1 MNKEVNN
8 NKKAKTKDSPKK
20 STKTT
25 SRTKKIETKDSPKK
39 STKTTSRT
47 KKIETKDSTK
57 KSTKTTG
64 GTKKLEAK
72 DSPKKST
79 KSTSRTK
86 KIETK
91 DSPKKSTKSTS
102 GTKNIEAKD
111 SPKKSTKSTSR
122 TKNIEAKD
130 SPKKSTK
137 STSRTKKIE
146 VKDSTKKST
155 KTTSETK
162 KISLNKKG
170 IFDIIVFSLTLIFII
185 SMILLCIK
193 YIQINKTKNEIE
205 NSVVSK
211 NGNYDSIEEEIDE
224 VIDKYS
230 NNDVIG
236 LLNLDNLDVS
246 IPIAKAS
253 NNKYYLSHA
262 LDKSKS
268 KIGSTFMDYR
278 NDIYSKQINI
288 YGHNSTRFSTPF
300 KELENYLDYDYYNN
314 HKYFELKV
322 ANEIRIYE
330 IFSVIIANAS
340 SKEEHMQFNYET
352 SDEWLD
358 HFIRLK
364 DKSKY
369 ELDVDVSEKDNIV
382 ILQTCLFGKYNGK
395 LLVVVGKEIYVK

>member
-8 NKKAKTKDSPKK
+8 KKAK
-20 STKTT
+20 
-25 SRTKKIETKDSPKK
+25 TKDSPKK

-64 GTKKLEAK
+64 GTKKL
-72 DSPKKST
+72 
-79 KSTSRTK
+79 
-86 KIETK
+86 
-91 DSPKKSTKSTS
+91 
-102 GTKNIEAKD
+102 
-111 SPKKSTKSTSR
+111 
-122 TKNIEAKD
+122 EAKD

>member
-25 SRTKKIETKDSPKK
+25 SGTKKIETKDSPKK
-39 STKTTSRT
+39 STKTTSGT
-47 KKIETKDSTK
+47 KKIEV
-57 KSTKTTG
+57 
-64 GTKKLEAK
+64 K

-79 KSTSRTK
+79 KTTSRTK
-86 KIETK
+86 KIEAK

-146 VKDSTKKST
+146 AKDNPKKST
-155 KTTSETK
+155 KTTSRTK
-162 KISLNKKG
+162 NKKG